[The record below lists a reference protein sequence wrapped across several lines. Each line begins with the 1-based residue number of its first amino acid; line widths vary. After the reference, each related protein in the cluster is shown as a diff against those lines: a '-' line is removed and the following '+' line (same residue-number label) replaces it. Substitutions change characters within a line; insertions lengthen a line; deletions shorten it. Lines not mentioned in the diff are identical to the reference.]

1 MGECRRGAWQAL
13 TLYYY
18 ISCYYRICNH
28 ICYIRTL
35 TPPAQEFV
43 TFVEIKNLKLK
54 ITTILTCYTN
64 QKELSIT
71 FKRNKKLKFRP
82 KSSETSLEKGIAK
95 TIHSN
100 TVEKGIHYIF
110 VRCEMELHQ
119 LRISIVSFLQV
130 YKKRSKCA
138 FTTSEPKRLCNAG
151 GKAGCISKANL
162 LI

>member
-119 LRISIVSFLQV
+119 LRIQLLAFYKFTKKDQNVLLQLLNQKGSSTLVEKQAVSL
-130 YKKRSKCA
+130 
-138 FTTSEPKRLCNAG
+138 RLIC
-151 GKAGCISKANL
+151 
-162 LI
+162 